1 MEGRGPYSILS
12 ASVKANIIFKHH
24 NLVLPSVRMAHFI
37 NGRRDEVGDK
47 VWGWFAFPQPGQ
59 QLTSWGARLAE
70 QENGPLFSQ
79 VNLVYILTGQIPR
92 EKIARFF

>member
-1 MEGRGPYSILS
+1 MEGRDPYSILS

-24 NLVLPSVRMAHFI
+24 HLVLPSVRMAHFI
-37 NGRRDEVGDK
+37 NDRRDK
-47 VWGWFAFPQPGQ
+47 VWGWFAFPQAGQ
-59 QLTSWGARLAE
+59 QLTSWGARSAE

-79 VNLVYILTGQIPR
+79 VNLVYILSGRIPR